1 MPLTFYDFTPAPSP
15 RRARILLA
23 EKGIDVDTVQVDMTK
38 GEQLSDDY
46 KKINPS
52 CTIPAL
58 VLEDGTVLTDN
69 AGIAAWAEAYKP
81 EPALLGTTPAEKG
94 IVMSWNARIDF
105 EGFMP
110 VAEILRNTSK
120 GMQDRAITGPTNFAQ
135 LPELAERGRARLPLF
150 WGALEQR
157 LEGREFIATDDFSI
171 ADISA
176 LVCIDFSAWVK
187 MAPGD
192 DHPNIKR
199 WHAAVS
205 ARPSAK
211 A

>member
-150 WGALEQR
+150 WDALEKR
-157 LEGREFIATDDFSI
+157 LEGREFIATDNFSI

>member
-69 AGIAAWAEAYKP
+69 AGIAVWAEAYKP

-150 WGALEQR
+150 WDALEQR

>member
-94 IVMSWNARIDF
+94 VVMSWNARIDF

-150 WGALEQR
+150 WDALEQR
-157 LEGREFIATDDFSI
+157 LEGREFIATDRFSI

>member
-150 WGALEQR
+150 WDALEQR
-157 LEGREFIATDDFSI
+157 LEGREFIATDNFSI

>member
-1 MPLTFYDFTPAPSP
+1 MPITFYDYAPAPSP

-23 EKGIDVDTVQVDMTK
+23 EKGIEPEIIQIDMAK

-46 KKINPS
+46 KKINPG

-58 VLEDGTVLTDN
+58 RLEDDTVLTDN

-81 EPALLGTTPAEKG
+81 EPPLLGTTPTEKG
-94 IVMSWNARIDF
+94 LVMSWNARCEF
-105 EGFMP
+105 EGLMAI
-110 VAEILRNTSK
+110 AEILRNTSDGMK
-120 GMQDRAITGPTNFAQ
+120 GRAMTGPINFEQIPA
-135 LPELAERGRARLPLF
+135 LAERGAARLPLF
-150 WGALEQR
+150 FDALNAR
-157 LEGREFIATDDFSI
+157 LEGREFIAIDSYSL
-171 ADISA
+171 ADITA
-176 LVCIDFSAWVK
+176 LVVIDFARWVK
-187 MAPGD
+187 FKPAET
-192 DHPNIKR
+192 HTNLLR

>member
-1 MPLTFYDFTPAPSP
+1 MPLTFYDYTPAPSP

-23 EKGIDVDTVQVDMTK
+23 EKGIEVGNVQIDMAK

-46 KKINPS
+46 RKINPS

-81 EPALLGTTPAEKG
+81 EPPLLGTTPTEKG
-94 IVMSWNARIDF
+94 LVMSWNARVDF
-105 EGFMP
+105 EGFMA
-110 VAEILRNTSK
+110 VAEILRNTAK

-150 WGALEQR
+150 WDALDKR
-157 LEGREFIATDDFSI
+157 LEGRDFIAIDSYSL

-176 LVCIDFSAWVK
+176 LVCMDFSAWVK
-187 MAPGD
+187 MAPSD
-192 DHPNIKR
+192 DHANIKR

-205 ARPSAK
+205 ARPSAN

>member
-1 MPLTFYDFTPAPSP
+1 MALTFYDFTPAPSP

-94 IVMSWNARIDF
+94 MVMSWNARIDF

-150 WGALEQR
+150 WDALEQR
-157 LEGREFIATDDFSI
+157 LEGREFIATDNFSI

-187 MAPGD
+187 VAPGD

>member
-150 WGALEQR
+150 WDALEQR

>member
-135 LPELAERGRARLPLF
+135 LPELAERGRARLPC
-150 WGALEQR
+150 A
-157 LEGREFIATDDFSI
+157 
-171 ADISA
+171 
-176 LVCIDFSAWVK
+176 
-187 MAPGD
+187 
-192 DHPNIKR
+192 
-199 WHAAVS
+199 
-205 ARPSAK
+205 
-211 A
+211 

>member
-46 KKINPS
+46 KRINPS

-135 LPELAERGRARLPLF
+135 LQELAERGRARLPLF
-150 WGALEQR
+150 WDALEQR

>member
-23 EKGIDVDTVQVDMTK
+23 EKGIDMDTVQVDMTK

-150 WGALEQR
+150 WDALEKR
-157 LEGREFIATDDFSI
+157 LEGREFIATDSFSI

>member
-81 EPALLGTTPAEKG
+81 EPALLGTTPTEKG

-150 WGALEQR
+150 WDALEKR
-157 LEGREFIATDDFSI
+157 LEGREFIATDSFSI

-187 MAPGD
+187 MVPGD

>member
-150 WGALEQR
+150 WDALEKR
-157 LEGREFIATDDFSI
+157 LEGREFIATDNFSI

-187 MAPGD
+187 MAPSD

>member
-23 EKGIDVDTVQVDMTK
+23 EKGIGVDTVQVDMTK

-150 WGALEQR
+150 WDALEKR
-157 LEGREFIATDDFSI
+157 LEGREFIATDSFSI